1 MIAHRP
7 IRGRSPVLRFDARL
21 EWALRREEWRAS
33 AVFLAALGVVLGGA
47 IVLGC
52 AIARGLGLLVDGR
65 ISAPEPTAEAWLARA
80 LLVLALAGIG
90 GIAAWA
96 IGGMR

>member
-1 MIAHRP
+1 MGRP
-7 IRGRSPVLRFDARL
+7 VVRGRERALRFDARL

-33 AVFLAALGVVLGGA
+33 VVLLAALGVVLGGL

-52 AIARGLGLLVDGR
+52 ALARGLGLLVDAHVQ
-65 ISAPEPTAEAWLARA
+65 APEPTVEAWIARG
-80 LLVLALAGIG
+80 LLALALASVG

>member
-7 IRGRSPVLRFDARL
+7 IRGRSPVLRFDARV
-21 EWALRREEWRAS
+21 EQALRREEWRAS
-33 AVFLAALGVVLGGA
+33 AVLLAALGVVLGGA
-47 IVLGC
+47 IVVGC
-52 AIARGLGLLVDGR
+52 ALARGLGLLVDAR
-65 ISAPEPTAEAWLARA
+65 IPAPEPTAEAWAARA
-80 LLVLALAGIG
+80 VLVLVLACVG